1 MLLALTVALSGLLAY
16 EAHQAARSHQ
26 LTAERAL
33 RDYAAVAAWELLAAA
48 GDNVRDAAGRG
59 LAPAVEAKAASPYEP
74 LAPPDVIAASAGDL
88 LRCERPED
96 DARRFYFRL
105 DLGSGVLATSGAV
118 PTPAERAWVADTVT
132 ADVRARY
139 APGASEASLIGAG
152 RGRGR
157 AVAYAVKYA
166 PFDAP
171 LAAYGLVTC
180 ASAFGAPLFAPVM
193 ARHSLLPASVGGEV
207 APAHRRAR
215 AARLRGGGR
224 VGAAR
229 RGRR

>member
-1 MLLALTVALSGLLAY
+1 MRRIPIRPAAQRGTALGVLLALTVAFSALLAY
-16 EAHQAARSHQ
+16 EAYQAARSHQ

-48 GDNVRDAAGRG
+48 GDDVRDAARRG
-59 LAPAVEAKAASPYEP
+59 LAPAVEGKAASPYEP
-74 LAPPDVIAASAGDL
+74 LAPPDVIAPSADGA
-88 LRCERPED
+88 LRCSLAAD

-105 DLGSGVLATSGAV
+105 DLRSGELATSGAV
-118 PTPAERAWVADTVT
+118 PSPVERAWVADTVR

-139 APGASEASLIGAG
+139 APGEREASLIGAG

-171 LAAYGLVTC
+171 IAVYGLVTC
-180 ASAFGAPLFAPVM
+180 ASAFGAPLFGPVM
-193 ARHSLLPASVGGEV
+193 ARHPLLPA
-207 APAHRRAR
+207 
-215 AARLRGGGR
+215 
-224 VGAAR
+224 
-229 RGRR
+229 